1 MSEIILYKSNSCPAC
16 KEQMKIL
23 NKYPA
28 LKKKIKIHDVD
39 KSGAPDYIKDSKG
52 NYSIPTWVS
61 IKRGIINPTEFI
73 RNKNSFGVSDIQ
85 SLSKTGKNSINTD
98 VFNTPNSWDSAVKD
112 KWGANYLSSGTYGSD
127 IPPDGDFSKLYS
139 GSYAANNIRMVR
151 PGGPEDAYNMMNYNC
166 NLKSDVTVEPGLY
179 SDSKGPF
186 KFGNNK
192 NYSKSYA
199 KDSLLVYP
207 YSGGTNTKLMV
218 PEQLENPDFF
228 INRNN
233 YGKKKPK
240 KVNKNPKSTKKVTKK
255 PKKTPKEGSILVI
268 KKNKVKVK

>member
-1 MSEIILYKSNSCPAC
+1 
-16 KEQMKIL
+16 MKIL

-52 NYSIPTWVS
+52 NYSIPTWVT

-73 RNKNSFGVSDIQ
+73 KNKNSFGVSDVQ

-98 VFNTPNSWDSAVKD
+98 VFNTPNSWDSLVKN

-179 SDSKGPF
+179 SDSTGPF
-186 KFGNNK
+186 KFGNK
-192 NYSKSYA
+192 NYSKSYV

-207 YSGGTNTKLMV
+207 YSGGKNTEVMV
-218 PEQLENPDFF
+218 PDTLENPEYF
-228 INRNN
+228 INGNN
-233 YGKKKPK
+233 KYGNKKPK
-240 KVNKNPKSTKKVTKK
+240 KLPKKSKTVNKKVKSNKS